1 MASNRGL
8 PQEVETSLESGA
20 AEMSISSTA
29 MTVLGNETLD
39 LGTIPSTRESGV
51 WVHGDHHHYT
61 MPPTFPNGSL
71 DLNWTFQHEG
81 GTGAPYDPTMDIMHG
96 VKSTILILIIV
107 LAIFSN
113 LLVVISVFRYHK
125 LRHINNYFL
134 VSLAV
139 ADLFV
144 ACFAMT
150 FNASVE
156 ITGRWNFGY
165 RICDLWNSLDVHFST
180 VSTLHLCCISVD
192 RYYAIVKPLKYTSH
206 MTVKVAS
213 IMIGIAWI
221 APTLISFLPIFL
233 GWYTTSQH
241 QEWRKTNPH
250 ECIFRVNKPY
260 ALLSSAL
267 TFWVPVVVML
277 FMYHRIYKEALRQ
290 KEAIRRSSVP
300 SQQHL
305 IVDSDQ
311 IRNRFQEL
319 QANGFKARNGIA
331 SMLSATANKLA
342 VPHSAS
348 RLSVSSQAGGGG
360 GGGGAGGGGGGGGGG
375 GAGDGTGNG
384 ASAGGHGANG
394 SNTPASPLMG
404 ETRTTLAPPKIVPPT
419 TVITSEDEE
428 SAQPLRSNEC
438 ETQFGSDTVTR
449 GSPHP
454 VRGMGAPRA
463 ASSGSNSLTPPSLAA
478 PLNPNGRRRVSMAN
492 STASE
497 ETDIGIDRG
506 SPYGLLNPAYPPGAM
521 SVVGVWT
528 LGLGLLG
535 DKSLNE
541 WSAHPASSA
550 SSSGVRGGVPAIT
563 VTSSLRPSQSF
574 HSALKPPEQNIS
586 PKKRVRLASSSFR
599 RGSSGDYPRR
609 RQSSDESDESS
620 NNNDSDGNSLLP
632 TYHDLF
638 SQRRTL
644 QNQRSPSV
652 MGVLGAQTTQWLR
665 ERHRI
670 HTSWRKEHKAFV
682 TLGIVMGAFL
692 ICWLPFFTWY
702 LTVTICGEEHCPC
715 PDVVVS
721 ILFWIGYFNSTLNP
735 VIYVMTNR
743 DFKDAF
749 TDILRRIFCFCCS
762 SNDGMG
768 RSEWGIQNHSNT
780 FNNTF

>member
-1 MASNRGL
+1 MPGNVRDLFHWDGPDKSGNNYEELDTGKMSLVPVGGGGSKGGGGGGGAARGGGTGTGLNEFETYQGQGQRSAFRMASNRGL
-8 PQEVETSLESGA
+8 PPEVETNLESGA
-20 AEMSISSTA
+20 AEMSLSSTA

-81 GTGAPYDPTMDIMHG
+81 GNGASYDPTMDIMHG

-348 RLSVSSQAGGGG
+348 RLSVSSQAGG
-360 GGGGAGGGGGGGGGG
+360 
-375 GAGDGTGNG
+375 NHG
-384 ASAGGHGANG
+384 ASSGGNNGANG
-394 SNTPASPLMG
+394 SNTHASSPPG
-404 ETRTTLAPPKIVPPT
+404 ETRTSLAPPRIVPPT
-419 TVITSEDEE
+419 TVIISEDEE

-454 VRGMGAPRA
+454 VVRGMGAPRA

-497 ETDIGIDRG
+497 GKTG
-506 SPYGLLNPAYPPGAM
+506 SVYFY
-521 SVVGVWT
+521 
-528 LGLGLLG
+528 
-535 DKSLNE
+535 
-541 WSAHPASSA
+541 
-550 SSSGVRGGVPAIT
+550 
-563 VTSSLRPSQSF
+563 F
-574 HSALKPPEQNIS
+574 
-586 PKKRVRLASSSFR
+586 
-599 RGSSGDYPRR
+599 Y
-609 RQSSDESDESS
+609 
-620 NNNDSDGNSLLP
+620 NN
-632 TYHDLF
+632 
-638 SQRRTL
+638 
-644 QNQRSPSV
+644 
-652 MGVLGAQTTQWLR
+652 
-665 ERHRI
+665 HRYY
-670 HTSWRKEHKAFV
+670 S
-682 TLGIVMGAFL
+682 
-692 ICWLPFFTWY
+692 C
-702 LTVTICGEEHCPC
+702 LT
-715 PDVVVS
+715 
-721 ILFWIGYFNSTLNP
+721 
-735 VIYVMTNR
+735 
-743 DFKDAF
+743 
-749 TDILRRIFCFCCS
+749 
-762 SNDGMG
+762 
-768 RSEWGIQNHSNT
+768 
-780 FNNTF
+780 

>member
-1 MASNRGL
+1 MTLNPGRIGEVHRALDGERSRAFRMASSNGL
-8 PQEVETSLESGA
+8 RVEQPHPEMNASAMNNYHVGLDNSSLVTME
-20 AEMSISSTA
+20 
-29 MTVLGNETLD
+29 
-39 LGTIPSTRESGV
+39 PSALAKEDGV
-51 WVHGDHHHYT
+51 WVHGDHNHFT
-61 MPPTFPNGSL
+61 MPPTFPNGSF
-71 DLNWTFQHEG
+71 DYNWTVAHEQEL
-81 GTGAPYDPTMDIMHG
+81 TEAAWMDALHV
-96 VKSTILILIIV
+96 VKSVILILIIV

-290 KEAIRRSSVP
+290 KDAIRRSSVP

-331 SMLSATANKLA
+331 NMLSATANKLA
-342 VPHSAS
+342 VPYSGSS
-348 RLSVSSQAGGGG
+348 RLSVSSQAAGAEGGPSQPGTTN
-360 GGGGAGGGGGGGGGG
+360 GAGQ
-375 GAGDGTGNG
+375 
-384 ASAGGHGANG
+384 AN
-394 SNTPASPLMG
+394 
-404 ETRTTLAPPKIVPPT
+404 TLAPPKLVPPT
-419 TVITSEDEE
+419 TVITSEDAE
-428 SAQPLRSNEC
+428 SAQPLRENEC

-449 GSPHP
+449 RSP
-454 VRGMGAPRA
+454 VARG

-478 PLNPNGRRRVSMAN
+478 PLLINPNGRRRVSMAN

-497 ETDIGIDRG
+497 DT
-506 SPYGLLNPAYPPGAM
+506 
-521 SVVGVWT
+521 
-528 LGLGLLG
+528 
-535 DKSLNE
+535 
-541 WSAHPASSA
+541 
-550 SSSGVRGGVPAIT
+550 
-563 VTSSLRPSQSF
+563 
-574 HSALKPPEQNIS
+574 
-586 PKKRVRLASSSFR
+586 
-599 RGSSGDYPRR
+599 
-609 RQSSDESDESS
+609 
-620 NNNDSDGNSLLP
+620 
-632 TYHDLF
+632 
-638 SQRRTL
+638 RT
-644 QNQRSPSV
+644 
-652 MGVLGAQTTQWLR
+652 
-665 ERHRI
+665 
-670 HTSWRKEHKAFV
+670 
-682 TLGIVMGAFL
+682 
-692 ICWLPFFTWY
+692 
-702 LTVTICGEEHCPC
+702 
-715 PDVVVS
+715 
-721 ILFWIGYFNSTLNP
+721 
-735 VIYVMTNR
+735 
-743 DFKDAF
+743 
-749 TDILRRIFCFCCS
+749 
-762 SNDGMG
+762 
-768 RSEWGIQNHSNT
+768 
-780 FNNTF
+780 